1 MPDLHLMV
9 VPCLPTQSLRRGGC
23 QGRLLLASP
32 PTIYITSSTLTF
44 AGLNKYC
51 VHALPVT
58 LVLWYAISRVLMYAC
73 R

>member
-32 PTIYITSSTLTF
+32 PTIYIVHLARLHLQALTSTVCMRYQSHLCCGMPF
-44 AGLNKYC
+44 QEF
-51 VHALPVT
+51 
-58 LVLWYAISRVLMYAC
+58 
-73 R
+73 